1 MLIKYLLFVY
11 VIIAIIDWHIAKR
24 GKVEINFQ
32 LMFKYDTLEGF
43 FFSIL
48 VINIIFSFIYVD
60 WKCDIG

>member
-11 VIIAIIDWHIAKR
+11 VIIDCHIAKR
-24 GKVEINFQ
+24 GKVEIHFQ
-32 LMFKYDTLEGF
+32 LMFKGTYIRGN